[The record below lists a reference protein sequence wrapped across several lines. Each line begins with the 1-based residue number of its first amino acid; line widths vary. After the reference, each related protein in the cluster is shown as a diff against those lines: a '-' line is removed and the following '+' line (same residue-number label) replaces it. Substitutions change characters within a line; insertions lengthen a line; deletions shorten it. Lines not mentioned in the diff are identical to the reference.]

1 MWSECQTI
9 GYQTCFN
16 YLKASIIQIMTVL
29 VKFLPEKVSLLLW
42 FWWPV
47 MQGVED
53 KVLEQLLVRN
63 SNLDGLAGRTMLTVP
78 RRQKL
83 FFNDCLKQIS

>member
-1 MWSECQTI
+1 M
-9 GYQTCFN
+9 
-16 YLKASIIQIMTVL
+16 KASVIQIMTVM

-83 FFNDCLKQIS
+83 FFLMITLNKFHD